1 MDKLNL
7 REIIIIAACVILIV
21 MDITQCKRTNSTQKK
36 LEQTVFALNDQI
48 KIIIDKDGEI
58 AYTQKMVEYNLRDLI
73 KSDVFK
79 TLPEAQQKL
88 YKELLKTKGLISDL
102 QSVIQAQGV
111 VISNLTNPGV
121 VTVNGDSVCFNKKD
135 TLNFTDDKEF
145 FQYKAKVFYD
155 TDLKLDLSYNYK
167 VKINSVVTRNRD
179 GSIDVK
185 NYLSDPNAKI
195 ISGSYFKSPD
205 ERTKFGKFMTKV
217 SRYGIPT
224 ATFIGGM
231 YLGHKL

>member
-7 REIIIIAACVILIV
+7 KEILLMLAIIVLIAMNISRCNKAN
-21 MDITQCKRTNSTQKK
+21 DDQKQ
-36 LEQTVFALNDQI
+36 LEQAVFALNDEI
-48 KIIIDKDGEI
+48 KTIIDKDGEI

-121 VTVNGDSVCFNKKD
+121 VTVNGDSICFNKKD
-135 TLNFTDDKEF
+135 TLNFVDDKEY

-155 TDLKLDLSYNYK
+155 TDLKLDLAYNYK

-195 ISGSYFKSPD
+195 TQGLYYHVPD
-205 ERTKFGKFMTKV
+205 ERTKFSKFMAKV

-224 ATFIGGM
+224 ATFIGGI

>member
-1 MDKLNL
+1 MGKPNL
-7 REIIIIAACVILIV
+7 TEIILIIACGILIS
-21 MDITQCKRTNSTQKK
+21 MNITQCNKSNDNQKH

-48 KIIIDKDGEI
+48 KTIINKDGEI
-58 AYTQKMVEYNLRDLI
+58 AYTQKMVEYNLKDLI
-73 KSDVFK
+73 KSDMFK

-102 QSVIQAQGV
+102 QSVISAQSEI
-111 VISNLTNPGV
+111 ISSIKNPNV
-121 VTVNGDSVCFNKKD
+121 VTINGDSICFDKKD
-135 TLNFTDDKEF
+135 TINFAEDKEF

-155 TDLKLDLSYNYK
+155 TDLKLDISYNYK

-195 ISGSYFKSPD
+195 TQGLYYHVPD
-205 ERTKFGKFMTKV
+205 ERTKFGKFMTKIG
-217 SRYGIPT
+217 RYGIPT

-231 YLGHKL
+231 YLGHKF